1 MPTFRSNKCVA
12 FVLIVAIL
20 ATCHGLPSAQDAA
33 KTTGQM
39 SNTDP
44 KLPSGGVPAR
54 FLRGG
59 HDDDKDEER
68 AISSKIASIFKK
80 KPSILTTL
88 QRHPTIKN
96 ADTNAIVKSLER
108 NPTIKSLTNNPSKEI
123 KLTQENIKKVETVL
137 AQNPGVTTETMR
149 KTKIALL
156 FLAMIGLTTRG
167 IVGLVNY
174 VKSGDF

>member
-1 MPTFRSNKCVA
+1 MHSVCVA
-12 FVLIVAIL
+12 FVLIVTIL
-20 ATCHGLPSAQDAA
+20 ATCHGLPSAEAA
-33 KTTGQM
+33 VKTTGQM

-108 NPTIKSLTNNPSKEI
+108 NPTIKSLANNPSKKI
-123 KLTQENIKKVETVL
+123 KLTQENIKKVDTVL
-137 AQNPGVTTETMR
+137 TTSGIANEI
-149 KTKIALL
+149 KTNGMLL
-156 FLAMIGLTTRG
+156 IMMLSSMSVMGLTVYG
-167 IVGLVNY
+167 LMAIVLG
-174 VKSGDF
+174 